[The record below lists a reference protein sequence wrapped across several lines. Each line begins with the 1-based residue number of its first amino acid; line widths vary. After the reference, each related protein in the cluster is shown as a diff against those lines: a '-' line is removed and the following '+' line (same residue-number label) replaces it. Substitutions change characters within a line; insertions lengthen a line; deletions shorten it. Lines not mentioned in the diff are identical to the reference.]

1 MKQVTTVNL
10 LGENEAQQENQTK
23 LNPITAINQNLVKNR
38 IKSKPGSNNHKGNT
52 SNEYNCLNSS
62 FRID

>member
-1 MKQVTTVNL
+1 VKQVTTVNL

-38 IKSKPGSNNHKGNT
+38 IKSKPGSNNHKPLG
-52 SNEYNCLNSS
+52 
-62 FRID
+62 

>member
-1 MKQVTTVNL
+1 VKQVTTVNL

-52 SNEYNCLNSS
+52 SNE
-62 FRID
+62 